1 MFITETWLK
10 PEVTDPEIF
19 PMNSSYSVIARKD
32 RTSGEHGCVLIATKN
47 SFALNYTNL
56 SYDAD
61 YCIGLSIYS
70 GAVNHIF
77 LLIYNPSA
85 SSQFRIPAK
94 MLTDSIRY
102 FNSKLINGSSS
113 YTILGDLNL
122 PDICW
127 ASSDGG
133 CDYSKLFLEDIEDH
147 SLLPLIYEPTHRSG
161 NTIDIIITS
170 HTELFTAFVNEVFY
184 SDHFPLF
191 AFLPFLKQ
199 RLL

>member
-1 MFITETWLK
+1 MIKSRCLGLMCLK
-10 PEVTDPEIF
+10 LNLIRVTSP
-19 PMNSSYSVIARKD
+19 YSVIARKD
-32 RTSGEHGCVLIATKN
+32 RTSGEHGGVLIATKN
-47 SFALNYTNL
+47 SFALNYSIL

-61 YCIGLSIYS
+61 YCIGLSTYS

-77 LLIYNPSA
+77 LLNYNPPPPPPA

-102 FNSKLINGSSS
+102 FNFKLINGSSS

-133 CDYSKLFLEDIEDH
+133 LDYSKLFLEVIEDH
-147 SLLPLIYEPTHRSG
+147 SLMPLVYEPTHRSG
-161 NTIDIIITS
+161 NTLDIILTS
-170 HTELFTAFVNEVFY
+170 HTELFTAKE
-184 SDHFPLF
+184 
-191 AFLPFLKQ
+191 KQ
-199 RLL
+199 KNLDLN

>member
-1 MFITETWLK
+1 MIKSRCLGLMCLK
-10 PEVTDPEIF
+10 LNLIRVTSP
-19 PMNSSYSVIARKD
+19 YSVIAQKD
-32 RTSGEHGCVLIATKN
+32 RTSGEHGGVFIATKN
-47 SFALNYTNL
+47 SFALNYSIL

-77 LLIYNPSA
+77 LLIYNPPA

-102 FNSKLINGSSS
+102 FNCKLINGSSS

-133 CDYSKLFLEDIEDH
+133 CDYSKLVPVGPIWKFDLERSKKH
-147 SLLPLIYEPTHRSG
+147 LILE
-161 NTIDIIITS
+161 
-170 HTELFTAFVNEVFY
+170 
-184 SDHFPLF
+184 
-191 AFLPFLKQ
+191 
-199 RLL
+199 